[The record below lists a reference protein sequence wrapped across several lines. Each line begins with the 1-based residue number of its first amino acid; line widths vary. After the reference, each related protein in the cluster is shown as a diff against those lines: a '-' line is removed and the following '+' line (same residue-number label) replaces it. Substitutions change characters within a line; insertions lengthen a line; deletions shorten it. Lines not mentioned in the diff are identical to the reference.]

1 MSPFPTFRKAFGLH
15 AQRLAMQSETTPL
28 RGESRGPPPAYFATG
43 DPRSRASPPTS
54 GIHTTRNQGKPD
66 ERSPSSPRPP
76 SYTRSSPRDILD
88 PIERENI
95 RREWNRERA
104 NHDAEHKQ
112 WGLERKEYD
121 KFKRLW
127 RNEQSLH
134 DTEVE
139 GWVRQ
144 RRQWELEKARHEA
157 EDQRWEKERWERMRL
172 YWGPLWRN
180 DHCHAYATRE
190 YTARLWNI
198 APGADGLAAC
208 KQMSMT
214 INRRSIFPS
223 ECEDRSRDGIHG
235 RWLVD
240 YDETACRPYWNTLQD
255 KGCVGEGAGLH
266 RFEARLENIQSG
278 DDWQRMCDTAPNIV
292 NGIKFDS
299 PTSCENRGWWSG
311 MVGIWDTLM
320 SFASSRV
327 VLEP

>member
-1 MSPFPTFRKAFGLH
+1 
-15 AQRLAMQSETTPL
+15 MQSETTPL
-28 RGESRGPPPAYFATG
+28 RGESRGPPPAYFATD

-66 ERSPSSPRPP
+66 ERSPSSPVSRTVTPNRIILVL
-76 SYTRSSPRDILD
+76 SFLLFFTTATAIIHAVHRPRDILD

-223 ECEDRSRDGIHG
+223 ECEDRVRILFYRTCHL
-235 RWLVD
+235 RW
-240 YDETACRPYWNTLQD
+240 
-255 KGCVGEGAGLH
+255 K
-266 RFEARLENIQSG
+266 
-278 DDWQRMCDTAPNIV
+278 
-292 NGIKFDS
+292 
-299 PTSCENRGWWSG
+299 
-311 MVGIWDTLM
+311 
-320 SFASSRV
+320 
-327 VLEP
+327 